1 METLTQINGHAN
13 GSANGHAISE
23 ASGQSD
29 DYFSVAA
36 GRTRQRKA
44 VIVGAGP
51 VGCLAA
57 IALANRGWLV
67 EVYEGRAGAAC
78 FFTYPESSV
87 SSLAHS
93 FYFLD
98 KRLRKSEDGQRSIN
112 LVLSSRG
119 LTALHTINP
128 FLVERLMK
136 HTIPIHSRMVHMKDG
151 SSSSLQYDPHKQ
163 ASSVFSFSFSFFL
176 AYYRNNGE

>member
-1 METLTQINGHAN
+1 METLTQNGHAN

-23 ASGQSD
+23 ANGQSD
-29 DYFSVAA
+29 DHFPVAA

-78 FFTYPESSV
+78 F
-87 SSLAHS
+87 S
-93 FYFLD
+93 F
-98 KRLRKSEDGQRSIN
+98 IPAPP
-112 LVLSSRG
+112 LVYSP
-119 LTALHTINP
+119 IP
-128 FLVERLMK
+128 F
-136 HTIPIHSRMVHMKDG
+136 IS
-151 SSSSLQYDPHKQ
+151 
-163 ASSVFSFSFSFFL
+163 
-176 AYYRNNGE
+176 